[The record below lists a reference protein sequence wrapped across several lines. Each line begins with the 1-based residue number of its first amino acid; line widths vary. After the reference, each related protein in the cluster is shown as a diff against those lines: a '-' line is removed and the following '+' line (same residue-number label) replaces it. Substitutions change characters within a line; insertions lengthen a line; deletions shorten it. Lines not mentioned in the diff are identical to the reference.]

1 MTSTEN
7 TFFSIQ
13 WKTTYLDFQTLLSV
27 MMVFQFESDFIFN
40 YFEYEDALCMNVI
53 YSCIFFMYFFY
64 LFESV
69 LAHVYIK
76 YLII

>member
-27 MMVFQFESDFIFN
+27 MMVFQFESHFVFN
-40 YFEYEDALCMNVI
+40 YFEYEDALCMYVI
-53 YSCIFFMYFFY
+53 YSCIY
-64 LFESV
+64 LFEAL
-69 LAHVYIK
+69 LAQVYIK
-76 YLII
+76 YLIKYRLL